1 MKIKYRVND
10 QVTISAGKDKGKT
23 GKVIQVL
30 PDLGKVVVD
39 GVNIMYKHLKP
50 RRSGEKGQRVQFNGP
65 IDASNVLLLCPK
77 CGKAS
82 RVAYKLSATKGDE
95 VAKKT
100 KSRICKKCSEV
111 ID

>member
-10 QVTISAGKDKGKT
+10 QVTISTGKNKGKT
-23 GKVIQVL
+23 GKIIQVL
-30 PDLGKVVVD
+30 PESGKIVVD

-65 IDASNVLLLCPK
+65 IDASNVLLLCPR

-82 RVAYKLSATKGDE
+82 RVAYKLAITQGDE
-95 VAKKT
+95 ASKKA